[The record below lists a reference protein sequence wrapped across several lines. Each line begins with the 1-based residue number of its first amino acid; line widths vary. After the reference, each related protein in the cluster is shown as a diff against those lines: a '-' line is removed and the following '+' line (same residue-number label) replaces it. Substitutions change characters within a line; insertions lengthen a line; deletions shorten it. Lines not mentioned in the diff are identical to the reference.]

1 MYLIKYCFKKIKSF
15 KGAILLI
22 IAILTAPIIVNWI
35 MFQGKWKVAGGTSD
49 WIGFYGAYIGSV
61 FGGLITLLGVKLTI
75 DAQERVRIRNSYP
88 KKIRLIHGMIKKL
101 NIINNHII
109 IQKKG
114 ENYFINEEYLKNQV
128 EELLDEASEVDN
140 LVFSNILSVETRLL
154 EIFLPNYKSCQI
166 NEDGII
172 LFVDNAEFLKT
183 RIDAMEEIDNI
194 ISFLNKYNSKIRK
207 KYNDISI

>member
-1 MYLIKYCFKKIKSF
+1 MYFIKYYFKKIKSF
-15 KGAILLI
+15 KGAIILI

-35 MFQGKWKVAGGTSD
+35 MFQGKWKVAGVISN

-88 KKIRLIHGMIKKL
+88 KKIRLIHGIIKKL

-114 ENYFINEEYLKNQV
+114 ENYFINEVYLKSLF
-128 EELLDEASEVDN
+128 EK
-140 LVFSNILSVETRLL
+140 
-154 EIFLPNYKSCQI
+154 LP
-166 NEDGII
+166 
-172 LFVDNAEFLKT
+172 
-183 RIDAMEEIDNI
+183 
-194 ISFLNKYNSKIRK
+194 
-207 KYNDISI
+207 